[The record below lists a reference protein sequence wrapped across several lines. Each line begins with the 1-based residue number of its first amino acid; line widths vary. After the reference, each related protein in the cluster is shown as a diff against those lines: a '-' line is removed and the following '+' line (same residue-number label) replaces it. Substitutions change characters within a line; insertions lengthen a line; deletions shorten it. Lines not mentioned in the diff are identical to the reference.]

1 MYERFSDRAREVV
14 DLAREEARALKHWYV
29 ESGHVLL
36 ALLAADETEVVGLLG
51 TPAEGLRAALTA
63 ALGRGTAEPRDHL
76 PLTGEAAA
84 VFERAPRE
92 ADRLGH
98 RLVQPVH
105 ILLALQA
112 TAHTLPADILA
123 YPQLAPEWIRAFLT
137 APEADSL
144 PGSLTGDPAAHSLP
158 GAVTRDPAAH
168 SLLESLTRDPAADA
182 MPVIGRATEIDRVLR
197 TLTRRDRRVP
207 LLTGPPGVGKEAV
220 AVGVARAVGEGRV
233 PDALLGRRV
242 RALDLSA
249 VLTDP
254 HHRARGTAL
263 IADLLHEVRESTG
276 VILYLNGA
284 LTPLHLPE
292 GTTTPLGLLRP
303 LLEAPDVLAFG
314 DCGPRD
320 YDRRDPDPG
329 LDRLVQPVPL
339 EEPPAADV
347 REILRAGR
355 AALAEHH
362 AVTLTDEAL
371 AAAAALAHDHVP
383 DRALPGSA
391 FDLLDEAAALAR
403 AHAARAD
410 TPPDGPLTVTAAHV
424 TQALAATSGIRTPAP
439 TAQAGPPPGH
449 DPYVWAMS

>member
-1 MYERFSDRAREVV
+1 MYERFGDRAREVV
-14 DLAREEARALKHWYV
+14 DLAREEARALRHWYV

-36 ALLAADETEVVGLLG
+36 ALLVADETEVVRLLG
-51 TPAEGLRAALTA
+51 TPAEGLRAALTT
-63 ALGRGTAEPRDHL
+63 ALGRGTAEPGDHL
-76 PLTGEAAA
+76 PLTGEATA

-105 ILLALQA
+105 ILLALLA
-112 TAHTLPADILA
+112 TAHTLPADILTEHQA
-123 YPQLAPEWIRAFLT
+123 DPGRVRASFT
-137 APEADSL
+137 APQAPALPDS
-144 PGSLTGDPAAHSLP
+144 A
-158 GAVTRDPAAH
+158 
-168 SLLESLTRDPAADA
+168 SLLESLTRDPAAGA

-233 PDALLGRRV
+233 PDALLGHRV

-254 HHRARGTAL
+254 QHRARGTAL
-263 IADLLHEVRESTG
+263 IAGLLNEVRESTG
-276 VILYLNGA
+276 LVLYLNGA

-292 GTTTPLGLLRP
+292 GSTTPLGLLRP
-303 LLEAPDVLAFG
+303 VLGAPGVLVFG

-355 AALAEHH
+355 AGLEEHH

-403 AHAARAD
+403 THAAGAD
-410 TPPDGPLTVTAAHV
+410 PPPDGPLTVTAAHV
-424 TQALAATSGIRTPAP
+424 TQALATTSGIRTPAP
-439 TAQAGPPPGH
+439 TAQAGPPPDH